1 MYRRLL
7 LEVEESPLLP
17 GALHTKVVLL
27 PTLPLAP
34 PPAGMFIFID
44 AHCIAMNKN
53 PTSLKDLK
61 TCRQGRPLGWQGQ
74 LLRHRHP
81 AAQPTRLEHIGQD
94 WSDIVKLKIST
105 DVAVCSLCER
115 STRWPEW
122 VKNYE
127 RSDTAQLLWIPN
139 FLTYRSFYLSV
150 NAIKPGIFQ
159 KLVKL
164 HSILCNNTWH
174 LFISSGEAP
183 WVFFL
188 MADINSCKLGRGL
201 LLHEG
206 TVPASTGVMR
216 GPGSLTQGSPGSPSM
231 AAMADCGGDR
241 RALWRAAGWRP
252 RRSNPHLRH
261 ARLIPSPTNQPWRH
275 PS

>member
-1 MYRRLL
+1 
-7 LEVEESPLLP
+7 
-17 GALHTKVVLL
+17 
-27 PTLPLAP
+27 
-34 PPAGMFIFID
+34 
-44 AHCIAMNKN
+44 MNKN

-127 RSDTAQLLWIPN
+127 RSDTAHLLWIPN
-139 FLTYRSFYLSV
+139 SLTYRSFYLSV

-183 WVFFL
+183 WGFFL

-201 LLHEG
+201 LVITRRHSTCIHRGYEGPRIVNPGVPRVPLHG
-206 TVPASTGVMR
+206 CDGR
-216 GPGSLTQGSPGSPSM
+216 
-231 AAMADCGGDR
+231 
-241 RALWRAAGWRP
+241 LWRRSKSSVKGCWVEAAEEQPAPTSRPLNPQPDQPAVKTSVIKEWSATHFKGWLATDEKLH
-252 RRSNPHLRH
+252 SK
-261 ARLIPSPTNQPWRH
+261 SK
-275 PS
+275 SM

>member
-1 MYRRLL
+1 M
-7 LEVEESPLLP
+7 EEWRIYVPASASWSWGKSAAPRSASHQSCASSHP
-17 GALHTKVVLL
+17 PSCPSTSWNVYLHW
-27 PTLPLAP
+27 
-34 PPAGMFIFID
+34 
-44 AHCIAMNKN
+44 CAMNKN

-115 STRWPEW
+115 STK
-122 VKNYE
+122 KNYE

-139 FLTYRSFYLSV
+139 SLTYRSFYLSV

-183 WVFFL
+183 WGVF
-188 MADINSCKLGRGL
+188 DGRHQL
-201 LLHEG
+201 L
-206 TVPASTGVMR
+206 
-216 GPGSLTQGSPGSPSM
+216 
-231 AAMADCGGDR
+231 
-241 RALWRAAGWRP
+241 
-252 RRSNPHLRH
+252 
-261 ARLIPSPTNQPWRH
+261 
-275 PS
+275 

>member
-115 STRWPEW
+115 STRWSEW

-139 FLTYRSFYLSV
+139 SLTYRSFYLSV

-183 WVFFL
+183 WGDFWWQ
-188 MADINSCKLGRGL
+188 
-201 LLHEG
+201 
-206 TVPASTGVMR
+206 TSTLV
-216 GPGSLTQGSPGSPSM
+216 
-231 AAMADCGGDR
+231 
-241 RALWRAAGWRP
+241 
-252 RRSNPHLRH
+252 N
-261 ARLIPSPTNQPWRH
+261 
-275 PS
+275 